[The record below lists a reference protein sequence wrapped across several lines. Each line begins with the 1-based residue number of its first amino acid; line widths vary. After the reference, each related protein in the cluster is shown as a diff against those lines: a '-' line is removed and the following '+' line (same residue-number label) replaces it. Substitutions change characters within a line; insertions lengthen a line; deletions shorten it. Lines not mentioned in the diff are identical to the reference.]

1 MKRIEDIPIEEFLSM
16 LKIPKKYIKEQSG
29 VVYDTEFGKA
39 YQMGILNS
47 DAYSKLYLY
56 LTSLKFPELDDEDQL
71 QLDGEYSEFNFDG
84 SVIRFFD
91 GQYEVTL
98 SADFDE
104 DEYTLTIAVDESY
117 DDTRDE
123 DEEETSIDDTE
134 EEIEDVD

>member
-1 MKRIEDIPIEEFLSM
+1 MKRIEDISIEEFLSM

-29 VVYDTEFGKA
+29 VVYNTEFGKA
-39 YQMGILNS
+39 YQMDVLNS

-56 LTSLKFPELDDEDQL
+56 LTSLKFPELNDEDQL
-71 QLDGEYSEFNFDG
+71 QLDGEYTEFDTEN
-84 SVIRFFD
+84 SIIRFFD

-104 DEYTLTIAVDESY
+104 DEYTLTITVDESY